1 MTQTPAERQARR
13 YARLAAEG
21 KVRVQVF
28 AHADD
33 ADKIKEYAAK
43 LAAKRE
49 KKGAKNVD

>member
-1 MTQTPAERQARR
+1 MTLTPAERQARR

-33 ADKIKEYAAK
+33 AAAIREYAAQ
-43 LAAKRE
+43 LARERE
-49 KKGAKNVD
+49 KRGAKNVD